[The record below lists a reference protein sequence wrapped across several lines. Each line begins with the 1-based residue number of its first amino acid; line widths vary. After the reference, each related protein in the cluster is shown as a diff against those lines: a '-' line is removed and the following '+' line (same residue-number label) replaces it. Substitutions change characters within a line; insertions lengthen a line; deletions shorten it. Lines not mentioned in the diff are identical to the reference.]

1 MPKRTTVSLHNDVIA
16 PVLAI
21 KPGRKSLTQFLED
34 LIEQAISE
42 VDTSLTLEGEPASLP
57 SFKAVT
63 SSSKAVSSNARA
75 FSEKLLAEEI
85 NRNPDRPAKAKKDP
99 FSSKRI
105 SAELVPA
112 ELQRHADLIV
122 DFWAIKKGTR
132 SERAWNGL
140 VNKLNG
146 MTPEDQGKALAAAYD
161 GGWATIY
168 EPKAD
173 TPTQGKW
180 KQAEPVTNHPAHKV
194 FKADDLGPEW
204 DVPSVPDGKGV
215 LEGMF

>member
-1 MPKRTTVSLHNDVIA
+1 MSAPSQGQTRIAIDQAIIDRIDQIRPQYMDRTTFINFQLDSA
-16 PVLAI
+16 
-21 KPGRKSLTQFLED
+21 
-34 LIEQAISE
+34 
-42 VDTSLTLEGEPASLP
+42 LTLEGEPASLP
-57 SFKAVT
+57 SFISS
-63 SSSKAVSSNARA
+63 SSSKAVTSNARA

-85 NRNPDRPAKAKKDP
+85 NHNPDRPAKAKKDP

-112 ELQRHADLIV
+112 ELQQHADLIV

-132 SERAWNGL
+132 TERAWNGL

-161 GGWATIY
+161 GGWATVY

-204 DVPSVPDGKGV
+204 DVPSVTGGKGV

>member
-85 NRNPDRPAKAKKDP
+85 NHNPDRPAKAKKDP

-180 KQAEPVTNHPAHKV
+180 KQPEPVTNHPAHKV

-204 DVPSVPDGKGV
+204 DVPSVTGGKGV

>member
-1 MPKRTTVSLHNDVIA
+1 MPAPSQSQTRIAIDQAIIDRIDEIRPHYMDRTTFINFQLDNVITLGSQA
-16 PVLAI
+16 Q
-21 KPGRKSLTQFLED
+21 PGD
-34 LIEQAISE
+34 PLIS
-42 VDTSLTLEGEPASLP
+42 SS
-57 SFKAVT
+57 KAV
-63 SSSKAVSSNARA
+63 KAVSSNARA

-112 ELQRHADLIV
+112 ELQQHADLIV

-204 DVPSVPDGKGV
+204 DVPSVTGGKGV